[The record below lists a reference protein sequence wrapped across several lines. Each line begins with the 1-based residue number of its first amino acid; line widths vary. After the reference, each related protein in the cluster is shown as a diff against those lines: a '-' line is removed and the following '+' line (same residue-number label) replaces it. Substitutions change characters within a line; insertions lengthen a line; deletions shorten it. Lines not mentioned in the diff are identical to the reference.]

1 MRRWL
6 RTTRSTTTETV
17 SPSATHTEEGAWEA
31 DQKSQGQIEFEKQLA
46 SQRKCFQENDNF
58 GNEGRTSK
66 QDNNLPLIDLFLNPS
81 RYAEKEKLLDITQR
95 DKAHNDQK
103 KVGKEFITKVLQDIC

>member
-1 MRRWL
+1 MI
-6 RTTRSTTTETV
+6 TTAETRS
-17 SPSATHTEEGAWEA
+17 PSTTHTEGV
-31 DQKSQGQIEFEKQLA
+31 DHYLKSQGQIEFEKQLA

-81 RYAEKEKLLDITQR
+81 RHAEKEKLLDITQR